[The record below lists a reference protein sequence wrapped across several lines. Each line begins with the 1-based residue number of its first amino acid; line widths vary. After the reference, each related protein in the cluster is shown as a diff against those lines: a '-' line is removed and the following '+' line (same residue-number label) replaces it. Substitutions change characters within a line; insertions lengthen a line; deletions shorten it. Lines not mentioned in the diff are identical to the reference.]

1 MKRRSGGIEMS
12 IERLDLTTLRRLY
25 SNTRQEKYMAE
36 IASRYKS
43 VQDFKKF
50 DLKIFES
57 ARRRGILE
65 QITKHMPH
73 PFVPQPHYGR
83 KDPAIA
89 YFDRPPLVV
98 VGAQIKHPHLRVV
111 THYISGSV
119 PDKEV
124 PQHPF
129 GRCLLWDTWITAFPW
144 AEELEEHA
152 TDNT

>member
-1 MKRRSGGIEMS
+1 MKRKNRETERSLEK
-12 IERLDLTTLRRLY
+12 LDLTTLRRLY
-25 SNTRQEKYMAE
+25 DNTKQEKYITE

-43 VQDFKKF
+43 LQDFKKF

-65 QITKHMPH
+65 HITKHMPH
-73 PFVPQPHYGR
+73 PFVPQPHCGR

-89 YFDRPPLVV
+89 YIDRPPLVV

-119 PDKEV
+119 PDKEI
-124 PQHPF
+124 PQPPF
-129 GRCLLWDTWITAFPW
+129 GRCLLWDMWITAFPW

-152 TDNT
+152 THNT